1 MKRRDLL
8 LATLALIV
16 LWQIV
21 AMLVNQPILPTPIEV
36 AGAFV
41 KELGRGLVGHF
52 LASLCGG

>member
-21 AMLVNQPILPTPIEV
+21 AMLVEPTNS
-36 AGAFV
+36 ANS
-41 KELGRGLVGHF
+41 H
-52 LASLCGG
+52 